1 MPGKDTMHASPES
14 WLRPLLEPFRLG
26 PLRLANRVLMA
37 PMTRNYSPGNIPGD
51 DVGAYYE
58 RRALGG
64 VGLILTEGTLVD
76 HPAASAYPDVP
87 FFHGEQALAGW
98 SHVVQRVHQAGGKIA
113 PQLWH
118 CGSVRRLGMPPDP
131 SVRGVA
137 PSAVAHPGV
146 QPDLSVPAEP
156 GDVPHALT
164 EAELAEVIAAF
175 ARGATAAHRLGFDA
189 VELHGAHGYLIDQF
203 FWDRTNQRRDGYGGD
218 FVQRTR
224 FAAELVRAV
233 RAAVP
238 AGFPLILR
246 FSQWKI
252 GGYRDRLVATPSE
265 LERWLAPLVDAGV
278 SVFHCSTRRYHQP
291 EFEGSELN
299 LAGWVK
305 QLTGKPTISVGSVGL
320 DTDFFRTNVGAGTG
334 VASIQPLLDRLERG
348 EFDLVAVGRALLA
361 DPEWLLKL
369 RSGRAE
375 SITPYT
381 KQSEGRLW

>member
-1 MPGKDTMHASPES
+1 MNTESES
-14 WLRPLLEPFRLG
+14 WLRPLLEPFELG
-26 PLRLANRVLMA
+26 SLRLANRVVMA
-37 PMTRNYSPGNIPGD
+37 PMTRNFSPENIPGE
-51 DVGAYYE
+51 DVAAYYE
-58 RRALGG
+58 RRAQGG
-64 VGLILTEGTLVD
+64 VGLIVTEGTLVD
-76 HPAASAYPDVP
+76 HPAAAGYRDVP

-98 SHVVQRVHQAGGKIA
+98 GRVVERVHQAGGKIA

-137 PSAVAHPGV
+137 PSALAHPSV
-146 QPDLSVPAEP
+146 QPDPSVAADPEHVARALSESEVA
-156 GDVPHALT
+156 DV
-164 EAELAEVIAAF
+164 ISAF
-175 ARGATAAHRLGFDA
+175 ARGAAAAQRLGFDC

-203 FWDRTNQRRDGYGGD
+203 FWERTNQRRDAYGGD

-233 RAAVP
+233 KAELP
-238 AGFPLILR
+238 GDFPVIFR
-246 FSQWKI
+246 FSQWKL
-252 GGYRDRLVATPSE
+252 GGYRDRLVTSPQE

-278 SVFHCSTRRYHQP
+278 DIFHCSTRRYHQP

-305 QLTGKPTISVGSVGL
+305 RLTNKPTISVGSVGL
-320 DTDFFRTNVGAGTG
+320 DTDFFRTNVGADTG
-334 VASIQPLLDRLERG
+334 AASIDPLLARLAQG

-369 RSGRAE
+369 RQGRAGD
-375 SITPYT
+375 ITPYS
-381 KQSEGRLW
+381 KQSERRLW